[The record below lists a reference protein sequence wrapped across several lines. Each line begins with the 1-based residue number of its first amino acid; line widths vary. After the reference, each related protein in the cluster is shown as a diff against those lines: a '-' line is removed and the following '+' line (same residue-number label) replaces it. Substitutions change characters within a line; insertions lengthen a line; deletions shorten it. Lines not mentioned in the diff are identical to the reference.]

1 SYTRDLI
8 APTITLASASSVG
21 CNPTAAA
28 IAAAFGSASVS
39 DNCSS
44 GLTATGTVQSE
55 VGSGCSYS
63 TTKTWTVTDHCGNN
77 STTSQTVSYT
87 RDLIAPT
94 ITLDPASSVGCN
106 PTAAAIAAAFGS
118 ASVSDNCSSGLTATG
133 TVQPE
138 VGSG

>member
-1 SYTRDLI
+1 
-8 APTITLASASSVG
+8 
-21 CNPTAAA
+21 
-28 IAAAFGSASVS
+28 
-39 DNCSS
+39 
-44 GLTATGTVQSE
+44 TATGTVQTE
-55 VGSGCSYS
+55 VGSGCNYS
-63 TTKTWTVTDHCGNN
+63 NTKTWTVTDNCGNN

-106 PTAAAIAAAFGS
+106 PTASAIAAAFGS

-138 VGSG
+138 VGSGCSYSTTKTWTVTDNCGNNSTTSQTVSYTRDL